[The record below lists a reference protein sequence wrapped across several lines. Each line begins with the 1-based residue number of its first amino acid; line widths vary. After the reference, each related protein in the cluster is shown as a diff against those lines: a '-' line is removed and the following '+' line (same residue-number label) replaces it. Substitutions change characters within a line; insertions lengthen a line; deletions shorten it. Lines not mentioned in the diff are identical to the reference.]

1 MSQAVPL
8 TPPAAAA
15 PGLTAT
21 DVTIA
26 YRLLFNREPES
37 ETVIA
42 GHIAAFP
49 DIKAFRLALMKSA
62 EYREK
67 VEALLGKQPV
77 TKPLDWPAIRV
88 DTNVSATAL
97 AEMVRLVEGN
107 WDALGRSE
115 PHWSVLTKDEF
126 KADSIQASKESFFR
140 TGRIAADET
149 FAMLRRNGVD
159 LSSLDTCLELGC
171 GVGRVTVSLAERFR
185 HVVGVDISRPHL
197 DLAEQAAREMGR
209 DNITFV
215 HAGTLEAL
223 RGVAGFDFFYSVIV
237 LQHNPPPVICAILDI
252 ILGKLKPGGIAFFQ
266 LPTYCRDYSFIAE
279 AYLRRATIRG
289 AMEVHV
295 VPQPVLYALF
305 AHHRCR
311 LLEVREDSWTGS
323 FRFISNT
330 FVIQKAG

>member
-1 MSQAVPL
+1 MSQAAPL
-8 TPPAAAA
+8 TPPAAPA
-15 PGLTAT
+15 LTPT

-37 ETVIA
+37 EAVIA

-49 DIKAFRLALMKSA
+49 DMKTFRMALMKSA
-62 EYREK
+62 EFREK
-67 VEALLGKQPV
+67 TEALLGAQST

-88 DTNVSATAL
+88 DTDVSPTAL

-126 KADSIQASKESFFR
+126 KADSIAASRDSFFR
-140 TGRIAADET
+140 TGRIAADEAL
-149 FAMLRRNGVD
+149 AMLRRNGAD
-159 LSSLDTCLELGC
+159 LASLDTCLELGC
-171 GVGRVTVSLAERFR
+171 GVGRVTMSLAERFR

-223 RGVAGFDFFYSVIV
+223 RAVAGFDFLYSVIV

-252 ILGKLKPGGIAFFQ
+252 LLGKLNPGGIALFQ

-279 AYLRRATIRG
+279 EYLRKATIRG

-295 VPQPVLYALF
+295 VPQQVLYGLF
-305 AHHRCR
+305 VRHRCR